1 LTEPPEGGT
10 KVQIKMQLSALE
22 RMTRL
27 LEVTAAL
34 SKTMTPAQVADVAM
48 NMGLAAIGAAAGA
61 LLMIDSE
68 RSEYVLFRRAHGAS
82 PTVSVSVP
90 VSVAESRLPLDAE
103 LSIASCAR
111 TGRLARVGPRR
122 TCVPLLIRGHP
133 IGALEFELPEG
144 ESFDDEERNAMVEAT
159 ADQCAQ
165 ALERARLYA
174 LEQVRREELER
185 SNRMKDDFLGIV
197 SHELRTPLSAILGWA
212 RLLKRGVVGTEP
224 ARERALD
231 AIERNATLQARLVDD
246 LLDVSRIVSGKLELE
261 TSGVDLASV
270 VDAAIDS
277 VRPALLAKELE
288 VRLSLAHDGVT
299 VLGDARRL
307 QQVVWNLLAN
317 AIKFTPKGGRI
328 DLRLERADGVA
339 RLIVKDNGIGI
350 PGDVLPHVFERFKQA
365 DGSATRQHGGLG
377 LGLSIVRHVI
387 EAHGGSVEARS
398 EGLGKGTEVIA
409 ELPFGELAS
418 IPSLRPT
425 ESLEDAL
432 LSGARVLLVDDDSD
446 ARDFLAT
453 ALNGAG
459 AEVRAVDGAS
469 AAFEAMRGWR
479 PDVIV
484 SDIAMPEVDGYAF
497 IRGVRAMRKDA
508 GGRTPAVALTAL
520 ARPKDRLRAL
530 SAGFQTHMPKPVD
543 PNELVLAVA
552 SLRHAST
559 RDG

>member
-1 LTEPPEGGT
+1 
-10 KVQIKMQLSALE
+10 
-22 RMTRL
+22 
-27 LEVTAAL
+27 
-34 SKTMTPAQVADVAM
+34 
-48 NMGLAAIGAAAGA
+48 
-61 LLMIDSE
+61 
-68 RSEYVLFRRAHGAS
+68 
-82 PTVSVSVP
+82 
-90 VSVAESRLPLDAE
+90 
-103 LSIASCAR
+103 
-111 TGRLARVGPRR
+111 
-122 TCVPLLIRGHP
+122 VPLLIRGHP
-133 IGALEFELPEG
+133 IGALELELPP
-144 ESFDDEERNAMVEAT
+144 SVVLDDEYSAMIEAT

-185 SNRMKDDFLGIV
+185 SNRLKDDFLGIV

-212 RLLKRGVVGTEP
+212 RLLKRGIVGTEP
-224 ARERALD
+224 ARERALE

-277 VRPALLAKELE
+277 VRPALLAKDLD
-288 VRLSLAHDGVT
+288 VRLSLAQDGVT

-307 QQVVWNLLAN
+307 QQVVWNLLTN

-328 DLRLERADGVA
+328 EIRLVRVDRAA
-339 RLIVKDNGIGI
+339 RLTVKDNGIGI
-350 PGDVLPHVFERFKQA
+350 PADVLPHVFERFKQA

-387 EAHGGSVEARS
+387 EAHGGSVEASS
-398 EGLGKGTEVIA
+398 EGPGRGTEIVVD
-409 ELPFGELAS
+409 LPLGELAS
-418 IPSLRPT
+418 MPSLRPADVP
-425 ESLEDAL
+425 LEAHL
-432 LSGARVLLVDDDSD
+432 AGAKVLLVDDDND
-446 ARDFLAT
+446 AREFLAT
-453 ALNGAG
+453 ALRGAG
-459 AEVRAVDGAS
+459 AEVRAVPGAS
-469 AAFEAMRGWR
+469 AAFEVMRAWR

-484 SDIAMPEVDGYAF
+484 SDIAMPDVDGYAF
-497 IRGVRAMRKDA
+497 IRGVRELDPAE

-552 SLRHAST
+552 SLRHASP
-559 RDG
+559 RDA

>member
-1 LTEPPEGGT
+1 
-10 KVQIKMQLSALE
+10 MQLSALE

-27 LEVTAAL
+27 LQVTAAL
-34 SKTMTPAQVADVAM
+34 SKTMTPEQVADVVM
-48 NMGLAAIGAAAGA
+48 HMGLDAVGATAGA
-61 LLMIDSE
+61 LLTLDGE
-68 RSEYVLFRRAHGAS
+68 RREYVLLERENSRPFHER
-82 PTVSVSVP
+82 
-90 VSVAESRLPLDAE
+90 RLPLDADIP
-103 LSIASCAR
+103 IAACAR
-111 TGRLARVGPRR
+111 SGSPVRNGGGRM
-122 TCVPLLIRGHP
+122 CVPLLIRGHP
-133 IGALEFELPEG
+133 IGALELELSPE
-144 ESFDDEERNAMVEAT
+144 EDLDDEREAMIEGT

-174 LEQVRREELER
+174 LEQLRREELER
-185 SNRMKDDFLGIV
+185 SNRLKDDFLGIV

-212 RLLKRGVVGTEP
+212 RMLKRGIVGTEP
-224 ARERALD
+224 ARERALE

-270 VDAAIDS
+270 IDAAIDS
-277 VRPALLAKELE
+277 VRPALIAKDLD
-288 VRLSLAHDGVT
+288 VRLSLAHEGVT

-307 QQVVWNLLAN
+307 QQVIWNLLTN
-317 AIKFTPKGGRI
+317 AIKFTPNGGRI
-328 DLRLERADGVA
+328 EIRLERADRAA
-339 RLIVKDNGIGI
+339 RLTVRDNGIGI

-387 EAHGGSVEARS
+387 EAHGGSVDARS
-398 EGLGKGTEVIA
+398 EGPGKGTEVVVD
-409 ELPFGELAS
+409 LPLGELAS
-418 IPSLRPT
+418 MPSLRPNDSVDT
-425 ESLEDAL
+425 AVLV
-432 LSGARVLLVDDDSD
+432 GARVLLVDDDDD

-453 ALNGAG
+453 ALVGAG
-459 AEVRAVDGAS
+459 ADVRAVPS
-469 AAFEAMRGWR
+469 ACTALEALRAWR
-479 PDVIV
+479 ADVIV

-497 IRGVRAMRKDA
+497 IRRVRAMSNQD

-559 RDG
+559 LDR

>member
-1 LTEPPEGGT
+1 
-10 KVQIKMQLSALE
+10 MHLSALE

-34 SKTMTPAQVADVAM
+34 SKTMTPGQVAEVVTNQGLSAM
-48 NMGLAAIGAAAGA
+48 GAVAGA
-61 LLMIDSE
+61 LLTLDSE
-68 RSEYVLFRRAHGAS
+68 RNDYVLLRRSCDARDRTGFE
-82 PTVSVSVP
+82 T
-90 VSVAESRLPLDAE
+90 RLSLDADFP
-103 LSIASCAR
+103 IAGSAR
-111 TGRLARVGPRR
+111 TGRPVHVDAHHI
-122 TCVPLLIRGHP
+122 CVPLLIRGHA
-133 IGALEFELPEG
+133 IGALELELAADDRI
-144 ESFDDEERNAMVEAT
+144 DDERRAMIDAT

-174 LEQVRREELER
+174 LEQLRREELER
-185 SNRMKDDFLGIV
+185 SNRLKDDFLGIV

-212 RLLKRGVVGTEP
+212 RLLKRGVVGTDT

-261 TSGVDLASV
+261 TSSVDLASV
-270 VDAAIDS
+270 IDAAIDS
-277 VRPALLAKELE
+277 VRPALLAKGLD
-288 VRLSLAHDGVT
+288 VRLSLAHDGVS

-307 QQVVWNLLAN
+307 QQVVWNLLTN
-317 AIKFTPKGGRI
+317 ATKFTPNGGRI
-328 DLRLERADGVA
+328 EVRLEQADRAA
-339 RLIVKDNGIGI
+339 RLTVRDNGIGI
-350 PGDVLPHVFERFKQA
+350 PADVLPHVFERFKQA

-398 EGLGKGTEVIA
+398 EGPGKGTEVIV
-409 ELPFGELAS
+409 ELPLGGQPS
-418 IPSLRPT
+418 MPSLRAS
-425 ESLEDAL
+425 ESLDEAL
-432 LSGARVLLVDDDSD
+432 LEGARVLLVDDDAD
-446 ARDFLAT
+446 AREFLAT
-453 ALNGAG
+453 ALTGAG
-459 AEVRAVDGAS
+459 AEVRAVGAPS
-469 AAFEAMRGWR
+469 AAFDAMRGWR

-497 IRGVRAMRKDA
+497 IRGVRALPSDE

-530 SAGFQTHMPKPVD
+530 SAGFQTHLPKPVD

-559 RDG
+559 RQD

>member
-1 LTEPPEGGT
+1 
-10 KVQIKMQLSALE
+10 MQLSALE

-34 SKTMTPAQVADVAM
+34 SKTMTPAQVADVVM
-48 NMGLAAIGAAAGA
+48 NRGLAAMGAAAGA

-68 RSEYVLFRRAHGAS
+68 RREYVLYQRATGGS
-82 PTVSVSVP
+82 PTTVR
-90 VSVAESRLPLDAE
+90 ESRLPLDAE
-103 LSIASCAR
+103 LPIASCAR
-111 TGRLARVGPRR
+111 TGRLAHVGPRR
-122 TCVPLLIRGHP
+122 ACVPLLIRGHP
-133 IGALEFELPEG
+133 IGALELELPEG
-144 ESFDDEERNAMVEAT
+144 ESFDDERSAMIEAT

-185 SNRMKDDFLGIV
+185 SNRLKDDFLGIV

-307 QQVVWNLLAN
+307 QQVIWNLLAN

-328 DLRLERADGVA
+328 ELRLERVDGFA
-339 RLIVKDNGIGI
+339 HLTVKDNGIGI

-398 EGLGKGTEVIA
+398 EGPGKGTEVMV
-409 ELPFGELAS
+409 ELPLGELS
-418 IPSLRPT
+418 SMPSLRPA
-425 ESLEDAL
+425 ESPEGAL
-432 LSGARVLLVDDDSD
+432 LTGARVLLVDDDSD

-453 ALNGAG
+453 ALHGAG
-459 AEVRAVDGAS
+459 AEVRSVDAAS

-497 IRGVRAMRKDA
+497 IRGVRAMGKDA

>member
-1 LTEPPEGGT
+1 MLLL
-10 KVQIKMQLSALE
+10 LSALE

-27 LEVTAAL
+27 LELTAAL
-34 SKTMTPAQVADVAM
+34 SKTMTPEQVADVVM
-48 NMGLAAIGAAAGA
+48 NQGIVAVGASAGA
-61 LLMIDSE
+61 MLTIDTE
-68 RSEYVLFRRAHGAS
+68 RNEYVLLRRSCEPGTRT
-82 PTVSVSVP
+82 PR
-90 VSVAESRLPLDAE
+90 EGRLPLDAE
-103 LSIASCAR
+103 LPIVRSAR
-111 TGRLARVGPRR
+111 TGREVRVGPRR
-122 TCVPLLIRGHP
+122 ICVPLLIRGHS
-133 IGALEFELPEG
+133 IGALELEL
-144 ESFDDEERNAMVEAT
+144 SDDESLEDDERQAMIEAT

-185 SNRMKDDFLGIV
+185 SNRLKDDFLGIV

-212 RLLKRGVVGTEP
+212 RLLKRGVVGTEA

-246 LLDVSRIVSGKLELE
+246 LLDVSRIVSGKLEIE

-270 VDAAIDS
+270 IDAAIDS
-277 VRPALLAKELE
+277 VRPTLLAKELD
-288 VRLSLAHDGVT
+288 VRLSLSHEGVT

-307 QQVVWNLLAN
+307 QQVVWNLLTN
-317 AIKFTPKGGRI
+317 AIKFTPKGGRVDI
-328 DLRLERADGVA
+328 RLEKVERMA
-339 RLIVKDNGIGI
+339 RLTVRDNGIGI

-387 EAHGGSVEARS
+387 DAHGGHVEARS
-398 EGLGKGTEVIA
+398 EGPGKGTEVIA
-409 ELPFGELAS
+409 ELPLADLAS
-418 IPSLRPT
+418 VPSLRPA
-425 ESLEDAL
+425 ESPEEAL
-432 LSGARVLLVDDDSD
+432 LDGARVLLVDDDGD

-453 ALNGAG
+453 ALRGAG
-459 AEVRAVDGAS
+459 AIVRAVATPS

-497 IRGVRAMRKDA
+497 IRSVRGLGKEE

-520 ARPKDRLRAL
+520 ARSKDRLRAL

>member
-1 LTEPPEGGT
+1 
-10 KVQIKMQLSALE
+10 MHLSALE

-34 SKTMTPAQVADVAM
+34 SKTMTPGQVAEVVT
-48 NMGLAAIGAAAGA
+48 NQGLSGMGAVAGA
-61 LLMIDSE
+61 LLTLDSE
-68 RSEYVLFRRAHGAS
+68 RNEYVLLRRACDARDRAS
-82 PTVSVSVP
+82 LET
-90 VSVAESRLPLDAE
+90 RLPLDAD
-103 LSIASCAR
+103 LPIAASAR
-111 TGRLARVGPRR
+111 NGRPVHVDAHHI
-122 TCVPLLIRGHP
+122 CVPLLIRGHA
-133 IGALEFELPEG
+133 IGALELELPQDDRI
-144 ESFDDEERNAMVEAT
+144 DDERRAMIDAT

-174 LEQVRREELER
+174 LEQLRREELER
-185 SNRMKDDFLGIV
+185 SNRLKDDFLGIV

-212 RLLKRGVVGTEP
+212 RLLKRGVVGTET
-224 ARERALD
+224 ARERALE

-261 TSGVDLASV
+261 TSSVDLASV
-270 VDAAIDS
+270 IDAAIDS
-277 VRPALLAKELE
+277 VRPALLAKGLD
-288 VRLSLAHDGVT
+288 VRLSLAHDGVS

-307 QQVVWNLLAN
+307 QQVVWNLLTN
-317 AIKFTPKGGRI
+317 ATKFTPNGGRI
-328 DLRLERADGVA
+328 EVRLEQADRAA
-339 RLIVKDNGIGI
+339 RLTVKDNGIGI
-350 PGDVLPHVFERFKQA
+350 PAEVLPHVFERFKQA

-398 EGLGKGTEVIA
+398 EGPGKGTEVIV
-409 ELPFGELAS
+409 ELPLGGQPS
-418 IPSLRPT
+418 MPSLRAT
-425 ESLEDAL
+425 ESLEEAL
-432 LSGARVLLVDDDSD
+432 LEGARVLLVDDDAD
-446 ARDFLAT
+446 AREFLAT
-453 ALNGAG
+453 ALTGAG
-459 AEVRAVDGAS
+459 AEVRAVGAPS
-469 AAFEAMRGWR
+469 TAFDAMRGWR

-497 IRGVRAMRKDA
+497 IRGVRALPSDE

-530 SAGFQTHMPKPVD
+530 SAGFQTHLPKPVD

-559 RDG
+559 RQG